1 MKQDV
6 NRFEVLEKIT
16 PLIEN
21 TAMRFNL
28 IPIEIE
34 FVKENHK
41 WFWTNLY
48 LLSTIWRFLPLV

>member
-6 NRFEVLEKIT
+6 NRYEVLEKIT

-21 TAMRFNL
+21 TAVRFNL

-34 FVKENHK
+34 FVKEIPK
-41 WFWTNLY
+41 
-48 LLSTIWRFLPLV
+48 TIYKKIDFKKLEEEEKSKR